1 MHDSHDSR
9 DGTHRQ
15 TSAGKNPQ
23 RRSLIPQILFSMKFA
38 IWIAVILAIAS
49 TAGVLVQEFY
59 PVRNSHQAH
68 TLSEILPQ
76 PLYGLFMMLQ
86 LYDPFRALWFR
97 VLLGLL
103 ALSLLLCSLR
113 NFRPNFRQA
122 FQVLPIRDPRTLVGL
137 PDSYKFNRVSPVLFD
152 VVVRSLRRRLFFG
165 NVERSNDQR
174 TAVFHRGGIAR
185 TGPVLLHVGILVLVV
200 GGLLSSVVGQRTMLM
215 GSPGETL
222 ALGDGTYQLRV
233 DDFDI
238 ETNDRG
244 QVKQYRSRVTVLD
257 GNHEVLQQEIE
268 VNKPLRFAGFNI
280 YQSTYQADPTRAA
293 SLRVL
298 VRPCLAETDAGHA
311 EEGHAHTS
319 AGEVSAAIDANMDA
333 QYEVPGYPGYTFRAK
348 RFFAHLTI
356 TADGPVNASRDLVN
370 PAVELEVLRGGEPQA
385 IQWAFA
391 RFPAHAREELPFVL
405 ELAHAKPVLATG
417 LEVNTNP
424 GAPLIWFGLV
434 ISTVAL
440 VFCFLIQHHTIY
452 VVAQPAEK
460 GWTLWLAG
468 RSTRER
474 IAFSNAFDRFARS
487 VHREA
492 KRLKALEQE
501 AGVSEL
507 ARVVLAAPAQ
517 TDAEAAHR

>member
-1 MHDSHDSR
+1 MQNSHDS
-9 DGTHRQ
+9 GNGARQ
-15 TSAGKNPQ
+15 ETSASKSPQ
-23 RRSLIPQILFSMKFA
+23 HRFAIPQILFSMKFA
-38 IWIAVILAIAS
+38 IWIAVILAVAS
-49 TAGVLVQEFY
+49 IAGVLVQEFY

-68 TLSEILPQ
+68 ALSEILPQ
-76 PLYGLFMMLQ
+76 PVYGLFMLLQ

-122 FQVLPIRDPRTLVGL
+122 FQVLPIRDPGTLTRL
-137 PDSYKFNRVSPVLFD
+137 PDSYKFNRVSPMLFD
-152 VVVRSLRRRLFFG
+152 FVVRRLRRRLFFG
-165 NVERSNDQR
+165 SAERSNDQR

-185 TGPVLLHVGILVLVV
+185 TGPVLLHVGILTLVV
-200 GGLLSSVVGQRTMLM
+200 GGLLSSVVGQRTVLM
-215 GSPGETL
+215 GSPGEVL
-222 ALGDGTYQLRV
+222 ALGDGAYQLRV

-238 ETNDRG
+238 DTNEVG
-244 QVKQYRSRVTVLD
+244 QVRQYRSRVTVLED
-257 GNHEVLQQEIE
+257 GNELLQRQIE

-280 YQSTYQADPTRAA
+280 YQSTYQADPTRAS
-293 SLRVL
+293 SLQIL
-298 VRPCLAETDAGHA
+298 VRPRLAEDDAGHG
-311 EEGHAHTS
+311 EDGHAHATP
-319 AGEVSAAIDANMDA
+319 GEVSAAIEAQMDA
-333 QYEVPGYPGYTFRAK
+333 EYDIPGYPGYTFRAR

-356 TADGPVNASRDLVN
+356 TAEGPVNASRDLVN
-370 PAVELEVLRGGEPQA
+370 PAVELEVRRSGEPQA

-405 ELAHAKPVLATG
+405 ELGGAEPVLATG

-434 ISTVAL
+434 VSTLAL

-452 VVAQPAEK
+452 VVAQPAKK

-474 IAFSNAFDRFARS
+474 IAFSNAFDRFARN

-492 KRLKALEQE
+492 KRLKALERE
-501 AGVSEL
+501 VE
-507 ARVVLAAPAQ
+507 APAPASVALE
-517 TDAEAAHR
+517 TPTVPDAEAAHR